1 MGKYV
6 DDDVHLASVLFGGI
20 QHIHHRPRLA
30 LKRYLENRFA
40 VAGPTRLVENVF
52 SHEDHITSHDEL

>member
-30 LKRYLENRFA
+30 LKRYLENRYLSPA
-40 VAGPTRLVENVF
+40 KLDSWKMYSAMKK
-52 SHEDHITSHDEL
+52 I